1 MNSRHNQGWTF
12 SLLVATTMA
21 LSGCAHTS
29 THEPQDPLEPV
40 NRAIFA
46 FNDTADRY
54 VLRPVA
60 KGYSTVTPAFVQ
72 SGVRNFIGNLFYPVT
87 IINQY
92 AQGELLAGTRDVGR
106 FLINSTV
113 GLLGLVD
120 VAKHWGLAENDEDFG
135 QTLGSWGVGE
145 GWYLMLPFLGPSTN
159 RDLVGRLVDIP
170 LAPTYRSREAEVIL
184 GITVLDVVQTRA
196 DLLSADALLNEQDD
210 RYAFLRSAYLQRRKN
225 AVRNGAPDPEDD
237 FDMDA
242 LLDDIDFDELD

>member
-1 MNSRHNQGWTF
+1 MKSRHNQGRTLG
-12 SLLVATTMA
+12 LLVAVVVV
-21 LSGCAHTS
+21 LSGCAHTA

-60 KGYSTVTPAFVQ
+60 KGYSSVTPDFVQ

-87 IINQY
+87 IINQF
-92 AQGELLAGTRDVGR
+92 AQGELQAGTRDMGR

-135 QTLGSWGVGE
+135 QTLGTWGVGE

-159 RDLVGRLVDIP
+159 RDLVGRLVDGP
-170 LAPTYRSREAEVIL
+170 LSPAYYIEEPEPIL
-184 GITVLDVVQTRA
+184 AVTVLDVVQTRA
-196 DLLSADALLNEQDD
+196 DLLGADALLNEQDD

-225 AVRNGAPDPEDD
+225 AVRNGAPDPDDD

-242 LLDDIDFDELD
+242 LLDDIDFDDLE